1 MKDWELSRMCVCVC
15 VCERERVRESNVN
28 DECLFVT
35 AKGKKISNVK
45 KGAVDFFSIRPVR
58 QKIRRNRE
66 RKTDTHTH
74 TERERE
80 RELLTR
86 RKFKEKAS
94 RQRWFH
100 VHVRC
105 FVGTQPGYRNHTH
118 RRSGSGRHAIS
129 KREQIKIGEKN
140 DDQS

>member
-58 QKIRRNRE
+58 QKIRRNRD
-66 RKTDTHTH
+66 RKTD

-80 RELLTR
+80 RERASDETEVQR
-86 RKFKEKAS
+86 EGIETEMVPCS
-94 RQRWFH
+94 RQMLCWH
-100 VHVRC
+100 PTWV
-105 FVGTQPGYRNHTH
+105 
-118 RRSGSGRHAIS
+118 
-129 KREQIKIGEKN
+129 
-140 DDQS
+140 